1 MLDLT
6 KAVIEVSLQPEQIL
20 NTPLLNKGTSFTSEE
35 RDELHLHGLIPPHI
49 STIEEQVQR
58 RYLNFSSR
66 TKDIN
71 KYIFLKNLQ
80 DRNEVLFYRL
90 AMQYCEELLPYIYTP
105 TVGDASLDYSNL
117 YSQNRGVYISYDLKD
132 RMQDILDNISVP
144 QVDVIVVTDGSRIL
158 GLGDVGIGGMTIPIG
173 KLALYTLFGGIHP
186 QRTLP
191 ILLDVG
197 TDNPN
202 LLNDP
207 LYLGSKHPRI
217 KGKQYDDFIEM
228 FIQKISKKYPSV
240 LLQWEDFSKNHARPL
255 LERYKSQICSF
266 NDDIQGTAAVALAA
280 ILAALKAKKEKLSDQ
295 KIAILGGGSA
305 GLGIADYL
313 VKAMKSEGL
322 TDQEIYSKFYIVD
335 IYGLIHT
342 KLQGSDDHQKPFA
355 QHYEMIQHWDVKNPN
370 YISLEDV
377 VTHAHPTILLGVS
390 AQPQT
395 FTQSIIEKMTS
406 YCSRPIIFPLSNPTS
421 RAEAEPKDII
431 AWSQGRAIVATGSP
445 ASAVEYN
452 KELIP
457 IAQCNNVY
465 IFPGVGL
472 GVITSKASFV
482 PDEVFLKAASVLSEY
497 APILKDPKASIFPS
511 LKDLREIAR
520 RIGIEVARYIIEQGF
535 SKVENVDD
543 IEKLVDSQV
552 WMPDYPT
559 IKRKKS

>member
-1 MLDLT
+1 M
-6 KAVIEVSLQPEQIL
+6 
-20 NTPLLNKGTSFTSEE
+20 
-35 RDELHLHGLIPPHI
+35 
-49 STIEEQVQR
+49 
-58 RYLNFSSR
+58 
-66 TKDIN
+66 
-71 KYIFLKNLQ
+71 
-80 DRNEVLFYRL
+80 
-90 AMQYCEELLPYIYTP
+90 YTP

-117 YSQNRGVYISYDLKD
+117 YSQSRGVYISYDLKD
-132 RMQDILDNISVP
+132 RMQDILDNISAP
-144 QVDVIVVTDGSRIL
+144 QIDVIVVTDGSRIL

-173 KLALYTLFGGIHP
+173 KLSLYTLFGGIHP

-197 TDNPN
+197 TDNQN

-217 KGKQYDDFIEM
+217 KGQQYDDFIEM
-228 FIQKISKKYPSV
+228 FIQKIVKKYPEV

-255 LERYKSQICSF
+255 LDCYRNRLCSF

-280 ILAALKAKKEKLSDQ
+280 ILSALKATQEKLSDQ

-313 VKAMKSEGL
+313 VKAMKIQGL
-322 TDQEIYSKFYIVD
+322 TDKEIYSKFYIVD

-342 KLQGSDDHQKPFA
+342 NLQGADEHQKPFA
-355 QHYEMIQHWDVKNPN
+355 QNYASISLWDVKNPN

-377 VTHAHPTILLGVS
+377 ITHAHPTILLGVS

-395 FTQSIIEKMTS
+395 FTQSIVEKMTS
-406 YCSRPIIFPLSNPTS
+406 YCKRPIIFPLSNPTS
-421 RAEAEPKDII
+421 RAEADPKDIV
-431 AWSQGRAIVATGSP
+431 AWSQGKAIVATGSP
-445 ASAVEYN
+445 SSAVEY
-452 KELIP
+452 KQELIP

-472 GVITSKASFV
+472 GVIASKATCV
-482 PDEVFLKAASVLSEY
+482 PDEVFLKAATVLSEY
-497 APILKDPKASIFPS
+497 APILKNPKASIFPS
-511 LKDLREIAR
+511 LKDLRKIAR
-520 RIGIEVARYIIEQGF
+520 HIGVEVARYIIDNRF
-535 SKVENVDD
+535 SRVKNTDD
-543 IEKLVDSQV
+543 VEKLVDSHI